1 MVYAAEPRR
10 AHSAQQGKPHAAYIC
25 QLLER
30 GCLARVVQAEHQ
42 DAQLLVILLEVA
54 QQREQAP
61 ERAGAHGGV
70 RDRRLE
76 DVSGASR
83 ARAHAPVG
91 RGRAVKV
98 GKDAL
103 TWFLRAVSER
113 GAKCCCCS
121 TQRAHAP
128 DPQAREPLSLW
139 TEVWPTQPVLTQI
152 TRVNTSR

>member
-1 MVYAAEPRR
+1 MVYEAEPRR

-113 GAKCCCCS
+113 GAK
-121 TQRAHAP
+121 
-128 DPQAREPLSLW
+128 L
-139 TEVWPTQPVLTQI
+139 
-152 TRVNTSR
+152 

>member
-70 RDRRLE
+70 RDQRLE

-91 RGRAVKV
+91 RGHVGGVGNVDTHDTLWKAVCVREK
-98 GKDAL
+98 GKGTL
-103 TWFLRAVSER
+103 TGPHHSHHKRSQGLQS
-113 GAKCCCCS
+113 GSS
-121 TQRAHAP
+121 TTKAF
-128 DPQAREPLSLW
+128 
-139 TEVWPTQPVLTQI
+139 
-152 TRVNTSR
+152 

>member
-91 RGRAVKV
+91 RGRVGKV

-113 GAKCCCCS
+113 GAK
-121 TQRAHAP
+121 
-128 DPQAREPLSLW
+128 LS
-139 TEVWPTQPVLTQI
+139 
-152 TRVNTSR
+152 

>member
-61 ERAGAHGGV
+61 ERAGAYGGV

-83 ARAHAPVG
+83 AHVRACSRRPWARGPG
-91 RGRAVKV
+91 R
-98 GKDAL
+98 
-103 TWFLRAVSER
+103 
-113 GAKCCCCS
+113 
-121 TQRAHAP
+121 QRRSYMVA
-128 DPQAREPLSLW
+128 
-139 TEVWPTQPVLTQI
+139 
-152 TRVNTSR
+152 SR